1 MKKNIFII
9 CILGSMP
16 VTAQVMQPRIK
27 SILDTVFHYAKIS
40 YLHAERVNWN
50 KLEEEAMQKAA
61 GAGNVKDLK
70 PVFEYMLNSMN
81 DPHGSFIRPSDYS
94 RIATFTNW
102 DDYSKNSE
110 DKRPRSDAALKI
122 INDREWRF
130 SYALIGKNTGYLR
143 ITGIAPN
150 ADKQKEA
157 ANIRNAIRELHGKG
171 VDNWIV
177 DLRYNG
183 GGNMNPMMAGIAPLL
198 GNGFV
203 GYLSNMNNDTLAKWT
218 IRGENFF
225 WDDYMDI
232 QMEKTV
238 LPVAEAKVA
247 VLVSR
252 YTISSGEFLAT
263 TFKGRRNTRFFGEA
277 TGGLTTSTNWVV
289 IGDELIM
296 SLSTGVYCDRNG
308 IMYEKNIPADEP
320 VEFEIGKSAERD
332 IAILAAIEWLHKN

>member
-1 MKKNIFII
+1 
-9 CILGSMP
+9 MP
-16 VTAQVMQPRIK
+16 VSAQVVQPRIK
-27 SILDTVFHYAKIS
+27 AILDTVLHYAKIS
-40 YLHAERVNWN
+40 YLRTMEVNWDSLG
-50 KLEEEAMQKAA
+50 KQVYEKAA
-61 GAGNVKDLK
+61 QAKDVRELR
-70 PVFEYMLNSMN
+70 PVFEFMLNAID
-81 DPHGSFIRPSDYS
+81 DPHGSFLRASDYS
-94 RIATFTNW
+94 RIAAFSNW
-102 DDYSKNSE
+102 DQYNSRSD
-110 DKRPRSDAALKI
+110 DKRARSRDVLKL
-122 INDREWRF
+122 INDTANRF
-130 SYALIGKNTGYLR
+130 AYNMPAENTGYLR
-143 ITGIAPN
+143 IAGISAA

-157 ANIRNAIRELHGKG
+157 DKIRSAINALQAKA
-171 VDNWIV
+171 VDKWII

-203 GYLSNMNNDTLAKWT
+203 GYLSNMNNDTLARWT

-232 QMEKTV
+232 QMERNV
-238 LPVAEAKVA
+238 LPVAEHKVA

-308 IMYEKNIPADEP
+308 VMYNKNIPADEP
-320 VEFEIGKSAERD
+320 VDFEIGKSAEQD
-332 IAILAAIEWLHKN
+332 LAVLAAIEWLNKN